1 MSYFQEQG
9 QRESYYDHSSDRDSD
24 EDDMLQPRRSCSFS
38 EAEGM
43 LGGSGYYESFTMESS
58 PLRSSNGLHH
68 RSRHNTSS
76 TLSQEG
82 NRMDLEDEGTKRH
95 RNPSYHRKKPH
106 HYSTQKNRVF
116 QIFIVIIGLY
126 ILLVA
131 KALLWMYQ
139 NNDYSIY
146 FASNDSHAILP
157 TSTQTSTW
165 AQQQHEQIVL
175 RGGNFMLAL
184 EKRAD
189 DRFRRSRPPLTSL
202 NGRSDDN
209 VFSNWYSMDRLKEE
223 PREEIRRED
232 GNSESGEA
240 LSKDQLCGALARDAF
255 ETTPNSFSSKSVI
268 NKNSVVLI
276 TGILNLVG
284 YSLAIHLKEQCGVQK
299 VIGID
304 SMYPNTV
311 GNRIQLLDRM
321 QLLSSA
327 FPKMPKP
334 ILLSFIGVD
343 PLYKKGSSIHRS
355 SHDEMDVSELKPTHI
370 VHLSS
375 FSQDVYSND
384 MVHPDW
390 RNSHSPYID
399 DENQR
404 DPYLYQMRASMV
416 SMEQILSS
424 FVEGTDIDR
433 PQFLYASSSGGR
445 SEDARHATTKLID
458 EILADAYYLKSDFPS
473 VGLKLPSTVYG
484 PWGQPG
490 SFVHD
495 SVEWAARSWNDTEDF
510 VLPANLT
517 GNGSTGQL
525 DMLYVDDVVEAI
537 VGAIQ
542 YEATKPV
549 SLELSPETVLEKDTF
564 ADALKSFMPKQS
576 NHLKIEVSA
585 IAAMKGKPGFLGW
598 KPQTSLQEGMARTI
612 AWHLDRDAPYGPSA
626 ESGDK
631 LLKRNGL
638 EPCVA
643 DDQNCHKG
651 YRYLPCASECNVNDH
666 CLPSIFDSVRKTM
679 RDATEGCD
687 MVLYTQSLG
696 HNIEDMRLQAEYVK
710 EEDLLE
716 DDSLICNLAIV
727 PQESD
732 LVARVIGKV
741 PQDQFATFGL
751 AGLPDDN
758 VESTHKRKLDG
769 MNGRLL
775 YRGWILVWV
784 PKAMEKISHTDRYLL
799 KLSPGQFFSPEV
811 QKALFVEENFS
822 APIQNDDCLF
832 LIDELSRSRMKE
844 RSFRRKIETNGFT
857 KRVVYKLPSE
867 PRRRAAI
874 LLSPLR
880 YPNVD
885 DPTVQ
890 RYRNGEKKLTII
902 DATKFMRYEAGFDYL
917 DKEPSTIRYQRQFYE
932 RIPSYVNREKELR
945 SSMEPFYRYIM
956 RHWVRTRWVLH
967 DVNLEESRLLRCDW
981 YREHTQWGAEI
992 DQLSFAHVMALRE
1005 VKRRIAHQEAD
1016 DHIKTFIELNPELK
1030 PYTDS
1035 FEWHAMETE
1044 TNRLYREPIQWE
1056 AEIPAHIAA
1065 LQEDKQGDDEDE
1077 SSEDEDEAFFI
1088 RIMSERTMAASRK
1101 RWMKRRK
1108 ATRNKE
1114 GD

>member
-1 MSYFQEQG
+1 
-9 QRESYYDHSSDRDSD
+9 
-24 EDDMLQPRRSCSFS
+24 
-38 EAEGM
+38 
-43 LGGSGYYESFTMESS
+43 
-58 PLRSSNGLHH
+58 
-68 RSRHNTSS
+68 
-76 TLSQEG
+76 
-82 NRMDLEDEGTKRH
+82 MDLEDEGTKRH
-95 RNPSYHRKKPH
+95 RNPNYHRKRPLHYFPH
-106 HYSTQKNRVF
+106 RNRGF
-116 QIFIVIIGLY
+116 QIFIVILGLY
-126 ILLVA
+126 VLAVA
-131 KALLWMYQ
+131 IALLWMYH
-139 NNDYSIY
+139 NNDYPTY

-165 AQQQHEQIVL
+165 AQQQHQQIVL
-175 RGGNFMLAL
+175 RGGDFNLAL

-189 DRFRRSRPPLTSL
+189 NRFRRSRPPLTAS
-202 NGRSDDN
+202 NGRSEES

-223 PREEIRRED
+223 PREGASQED
-232 GNSESGEA
+232 VNVQGKEA
-240 LSKDQLCGALARDAF
+240 FSRDQLCGSLAKEAF
-255 ETTPNSFSSKSVI
+255 ETTPNSFSAKSAVD
-268 NKNSVVLI
+268 KNSVVLI
-276 TGILNLVG
+276 TGILNPLG
-284 YSLAIHLKEQCGVQK
+284 YSLAIHLKEHCGVQK

-321 QLLSSA
+321 QLLSTA

-343 PLYKKGSSIHRS
+343 PLYKKGSSIHRKP
-355 SHDEMDVSELKPTHI
+355 HDEVDISELKPTHI
-370 VHLSS
+370 VHLAS
-375 FSQDVYSND
+375 FSQDVYSTDVVN
-384 MVHPDW
+384 PDW
-390 RNSHSPYID
+390 RNSHSPYMD
-399 DENQR
+399 EENQR
-404 DPYLYQMRASMV
+404 DPYLYQLRTSMV

-424 FVEGTDIDR
+424 FVDNTKIDR

-445 SEDARHATTKLID
+445 SEDTRHSTTKLID
-458 EILADAYYLKSDFPS
+458 EILADTYYLKSDFPS
-473 VGLKLPSTVYG
+473 IGLRLPNAVYG

-495 SVEWAARSWNDTEDF
+495 SAEYVVRSWNKTQDF
-510 VLPANLT
+510 ALPTNLT
-517 GNGSTGQL
+517 EKGSSRQL
-525 DMLYVDDVVEAI
+525 DMLYVDDAVEAI
-537 VGAIQ
+537 VGAMQ
-542 YEATKPV
+542 YEVTKPLSV
-549 SLELSPETVLEKDTF
+549 ELNAETVVEKDTF
-564 ADALKSFMPKQS
+564 ANALKYFMPKQS
-576 NHLKIEVSA
+576 NEETVSA
-585 IAAMKGKPGFLGW
+585 FSVMENKPGFLGW
-598 KPQTSLQEGMARTI
+598 KPQTSLLDGMARTI
-612 AWHLDRDAPYGPSA
+612 AWHIGRDSPYGPSA

-631 LLKRNGL
+631 FLKRNGL
-638 EPCVA
+638 EPCAA
-643 DDQNCHKG
+643 DDLNCHKG
-651 YRYLPCASECNVNDH
+651 YRYLPCASECNVNEH
-666 CLPSIFDSVRKTM
+666 CLPSIFDSVRQTM

-696 HNIEDMRLQAEYVK
+696 HNVEDMRLQAEYVK

-741 PQDQFATFGL
+741 PRDQFGTFGL

-758 VESTHKRKLDG
+758 TETTYNRKLNG

-775 YRGWILVWV
+775 YRGWILIWV
-784 PKAMEKISHTDRYLL
+784 PGAVNKIGHTDRSLL

-832 LIDELSRSRMKE
+832 LIDELRRSALKE
-844 RSFRRKIETNGFT
+844 RSYRRKIEATG

-867 PRRRAAI
+867 PQRKAAI

-902 DATKFMRYEAGFDYL
+902 DATKFMRYEAGYDYV
-917 DKEPSTIRYQRQFYE
+917 DKEPAAIRNQRQFYE

-992 DQLSFAHVMALRE
+992 DQLSFAHVMAFRE

-1030 PYTDS
+1030 PFTDS

-1065 LQEDKQGDDEDE
+1065 LQEEKQADDEDE
-1077 SSEDEDEAFFI
+1077 ISPDEDEALFI

-1108 ATRNKE
+1108 AARKKE
-1114 GD
+1114 GE